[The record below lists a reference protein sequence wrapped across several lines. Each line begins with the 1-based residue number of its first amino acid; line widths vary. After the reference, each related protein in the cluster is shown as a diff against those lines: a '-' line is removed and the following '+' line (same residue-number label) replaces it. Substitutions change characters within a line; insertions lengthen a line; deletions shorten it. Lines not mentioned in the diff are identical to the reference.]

1 MSFMAIILT
10 EDKRVVNEKSIPR
23 SQVPTSESSSTMG
36 DDVESKDLTIQSHKS
51 LDESKITKQSGT
63 SSSISN
69 YVNAWKLSEANSA
82 M

>member
-10 EDKRVVNEKSIPR
+10 EDKRVVDEKSIPR
-23 SQVPTSESSSTMG
+23 SQVPTSSTMG
-36 DDVESKDLTIQSHKS
+36 DDVESKDLAIQSHKS

-69 YVNAWKLSEANSA
+69 YVNAWELSKAISA